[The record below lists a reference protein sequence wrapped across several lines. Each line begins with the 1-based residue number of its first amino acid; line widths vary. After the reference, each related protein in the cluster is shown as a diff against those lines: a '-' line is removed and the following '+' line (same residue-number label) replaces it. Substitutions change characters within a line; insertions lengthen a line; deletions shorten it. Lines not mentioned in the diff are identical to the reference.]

1 MKNRIKILGMAFVLS
16 MFALQFTFSQT
27 VMGSEESKSKKP
39 YEDYDYLGKPVRGGE
54 FIIASSVDVGL
65 LNPHHWPVMNWD
77 TIDMMYEQVIAAGE
91 HAKMYPWM
99 VDSWE
104 FPDNMTCL
112 MKFKQGIKFHDGSS
126 FNAKNFKYNL
136 EWVMDKKN
144 GCWDRSY
151 LESLK
156 SIEVIDE
163 YTLRFGFKKPFGTFL
178 STLGYPPGYAI
189 SVNALKGDV
198 ALREIKKL
206 QTKLKTT
213 RKKVV
218 KLEKKAKK
226 ATKGGE
232 EKARKAKKKL
242 EKAKKDLTKLEEL
255 YSKAARETEGMKKT
269 DSYPVGTG
277 PYTYDDRSS
286 GNWIK
291 LKRNPDYW
299 YGNAVGRP
307 DMPWFDSVKYVVI
320 PDKSV
325 QLANLKAGKIH
336 LMWLSAAQ
344 YNMLR
349 QKPHPSINIDAY
361 NMPHTYMLALNHAK
375 GPCKD
380 IFVRKAIS
388 HALDRQA
395 LIRGALF
402 GLARPASC
410 IYPNDQWSHNPNLKP
425 VAYDPE
431 KSRGL
436 LREGGYAKGLSMR
449 GFSFKSPES
458 VTIAEAIKSM
468 LKEVGIDW
476 KVDALDITAMDDRWK
491 NLEYDMAFTRWSYI
505 FDPDMPATGWYHPK
519 GGFNFGRSKN
529 EQAISLIEQGRGEID
544 TNKRQK
550 IYWEIEKILYD
561 NYEDAWLWYSRTS
574 RAYRKN
580 VMGFDAK
587 NQEKYQDLWKR
598 AHYQVYW
605 WFKDGKP

>member
-1 MKNRIKILGMAFVLS
+1 M
-16 MFALQFTFSQT
+16 
-27 VMGSEESKSKKP
+27 
-39 YEDYDYLGKPVRGGE
+39 
-54 FIIASSVDVGL
+54 
-65 LNPHHWPVMNWD
+65 
-77 TIDMMYEQVIAAGE
+77 
-91 HAKMYPWM
+91 
-99 VDSWE
+99 
-104 FPDNMTCL
+104 
-112 MKFKQGIKFHDGSS
+112 
-126 FNAKNFKYNL
+126 
-136 EWVMDKKN
+136 
-144 GCWDRSY
+144 
-151 LESLK
+151 
-156 SIEVIDE
+156 
-163 YTLRFGFKKPFGTFL
+163 
-178 STLGYPPGYAI
+178 
-189 SVNALKGDV
+189 
-198 ALREIKKL
+198 
-206 QTKLKTT
+206 
-213 RKKVV
+213 
-218 KLEKKAKK
+218 
-226 ATKGGE
+226 
-232 EKARKAKKKL
+232 
-242 EKAKKDLTKLEEL
+242 
-255 YSKAARETEGMKKT
+255 
-269 DSYPVGTG
+269 
-277 PYTYDDRSS
+277 
-286 GNWIK
+286 
-291 LKRNPDYW
+291 
-299 YGNAVGRP
+299 
-307 DMPWFDSVKYVVI
+307 
-320 PDKSV
+320 
-325 QLANLKAGKIH
+325 
-336 LMWLSAAQ
+336 
-344 YNMLR
+344 
-349 QKPHPSINIDAY
+349 
-361 NMPHTYMLALNHAK
+361 
-375 GPCKD
+375 
-380 IFVRKAIS
+380 
-388 HALDRQA
+388 
-395 LIRGALF
+395 IRGALF